1 MLVIDSADILAGVA
15 GTASAITIT
24 VTGVSV
30 NISTGVETFGNLYQ
44 GQLPAS
50 AATLFTVTTGQ
61 AYIIKTISVTNST
74 GSSVTGIQLFLS
86 GTGGANSLVRPLA
99 LDAGNT
105 LTFSENG
112 WSATNNLGQTII
124 AGIGA
129 TGPIGPTGATG
140 PAGPTGA
147 TGTTGLTGA
156 TGPTGPT
163 GATGTTGLTGATG
176 PTGPTG
182 ATGTTGATGPAA
194 STATVTL
201 STGSTYTATTT
212 TPVVLV
218 NVTPMTVTLPNSTN
232 GQVFSVKA
240 IINNPTTTITPASGT
255 VDGNASEVL
264 TVQYMSADFIT
275 DGANWFI
282 L

>member
-86 GTGGANSLVRPLA
+86 GTGGANSLVGPLA

-140 PAGPTGA
+140 PAGA
-147 TGTTGLTGA
+147 TGS
-156 TGPTGPT
+156 
-163 GATGTTGLTGATG
+163 TG